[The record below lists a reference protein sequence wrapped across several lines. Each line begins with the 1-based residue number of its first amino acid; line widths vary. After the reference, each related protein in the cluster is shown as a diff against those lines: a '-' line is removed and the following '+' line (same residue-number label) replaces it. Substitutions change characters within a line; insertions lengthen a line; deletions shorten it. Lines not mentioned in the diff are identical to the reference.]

1 MSEIEIAKWVVLTVM
16 GFAIWFLKR
25 NIEQQD
31 KMNTELKE
39 EINKVREQS
48 KKDVLDIRD
57 NYLHR
62 NDFRDFKEELKSYL
76 KEIRDDL
83 KSLMRVNND
92 SK

>member
-31 KMNTELKE
+31 HTNAELRE
-39 EINKVREQS
+39 EIKKVSEQS
-48 KKDVLDIRD
+48 KKEISSVKD

-62 NDFRDFKEELKSYL
+62 NDFRDFKEELKTYL

-83 KSLMRVNND
+83 KALMRTKND
-92 SK
+92 TN